1 MFSLLL
7 AVIYLSFISLGLP
20 DTLLGAGWPVMQGVF
35 NVPLSYMGIITVI
48 ISLGTVISSLF
59 TDKAVSRL
67 GTGLT
72 TAISVGMTALALLG
86 FALANR
92 FWMLC
97 LLAVPYGLGAGAVD
111 AALNNYVALHYA
123 SRHMNWL
130 HACWGV
136 GATISPNIMGF
147 ALAKGMGYRAG
158 YGFVSVIQCALCIA
172 LFCTLFLWKR
182 PTGENEVETK
192 TLSLSQAVR
201 IPGVPWVILAFFAYC
216 AVECTASSWAATYYV
231 NSCGF
236 GAEIA
241 ASLASFGCL
250 GITVGRII
258 SGFVSDKLGDRNMIR
273 MGSAVMLFGALIVAA
288 SPLYTYLAPVG
299 LLLAGLGCAPVYP
312 AIIHSTPFN
321 FGKENSQSLVGI
333 QMASAYMGI
342 VLMPALFG
350 VLAEV
355 ISLALYPWYLAGLT
369 VLLFVASERLNRA
382 VDRNRAQKIASER
395 KE

>member
-20 DTLLGAGWPVMQGVF
+20 DTLLGAGWPVMQGQLG
-35 NVPLSYMGIITVI
+35 VPLSYMGIITVI

-59 TDKAVSRL
+59 TDKAVHYM

-72 TAISVGMTALALLG
+72 TAVSVGMTALALLG
-86 FALANR
+86 FALAKE

-136 GATISPNIMGF
+136 GATISPNIMGI
-147 ALAKGMGYRAG
+147 ALAKGFGYRAG
-158 YGFVSVIQCALCIA
+158 YGFVSVLQCVLCIA
-172 LFCTLFLWKR
+172 LFCTLFLWKK
-182 PTGENEVETK
+182 PTGESEVPSK
-192 TLSLSQAVR
+192 PLSLAKAVR

-216 AVECTASSWAATYYV
+216 SVEGTASTWAATYYV
-231 NSCGF
+231 NARGF
-236 GAEIA
+236 DAVTA

-250 GITVGRII
+250 GLTVGRII

-273 MGSAVMLFGALIVAA
+273 IGTAVMLLGTFIVAL
-288 SPLYTYLAPVG
+288 SPICTYLAPVG
-299 LLLAGLGCAPVYP
+299 LIFTGLGCAPVYP

-333 QMASAYMGI
+333 QMASAYMGF

-350 VLAEV
+350 VLADFV
-355 ISLALYPWYLAGLT
+355 SIAVYPWYLAGLT
-369 VLLFVASERLNRA
+369 VLLLLASERLNRA
-382 VDRNRAQKIASER
+382 VDRTHALQNTPEN
-395 KE
+395 